1 MPDIPLDETLTKK
14 EALASLHTSV
24 GWSYMKKYLKVKQK
38 ELRRKLETV
47 SPKDSEEI
55 AAIQAELK
63 LINVFIDKPKLSFER
78 LQNGG

>member
-1 MPDIPLDETLTKK
+1 
-14 EALASLHTSV
+14 
-24 GWSYMKKYLKVKQK
+24 LKVKQK

-63 LINVFIDKPKLSFER
+63 LINVFIDKPKRSFER